1 VFLAVRFLNVV
12 IAPFVRSAML
22 KWRMSLHVAI
32 AEDDADLRRVIVR
45 GLTEQGFE
53 VAAAGSGGQLL
64 EQVELRGP
72 DVLVIDIGLPD
83 SDGRDVC
90 QALRARGVNAPVLF
104 LTARGALTDRLSGF
118 HAGGDDYLVKP
129 FAFKELV
136 VRLHALARRGADG
149 NEPSGE
155 RLVMN
160 PAAHAVSVD
169 DRTATL
175 TPTEY
180 RLLAKLAAHRN
191 EVVRR
196 RDLTAAAWPDGA
208 IVHDNTLD
216 AYVARIRRKLRGL
229 GRDEALVT
237 VHGVGYRLE

>member
-1 VFLAVRFLNVV
+1 
-12 IAPFVRSAML
+12 MQTT
-22 KWRMSLHVAI
+22 VAL
-32 AEDDADLRRVIVR
+32 AEDDADLRRMLVR
-45 GLTEQGFE
+45 GLSEEGFE
-53 VAAAGSGGQLL
+53 VRAAANGGDLL
-64 EQVELRGP
+64 QRVEEFEP
-72 DVLVIDIGLPD
+72 QVLVIDIGLPD

-90 QALRARGVNAPVLF
+90 QALRARGVTAPVIF

-136 VRLHALARRGADG
+136 VRLRALIRRSPDQAEPVGDG
-149 NEPSGE
+149 
-155 RLVMN
+155 LTMN
-160 PAAHAVSVD
+160 PGAHAVSVD
-169 DRTATL
+169 SRTIAL

-180 RLLAKLAAHRN
+180 RLLATLAARRG

-196 RDLTAAAWPDGA
+196 RELTAAAWPDGA

-216 AYVARIRRKLRGL
+216 AYVARIRRKLREL
-229 GRDEALVT
+229 ARDGELVT